1 MYIPLYVKSNYSL
14 LSSMLKID
22 DIISYSV
29 TKKIPYAV
37 ISDINMYGVMEFITK
52 CNKNNITPIISLSIK
67 YNNFEIV
74 LFVKNYNGY
83 KSLIKLSTIFNER
96 EILKNDLIKFNDGLL
111 VVIPY
116 SSLDIYDELNTI
128 YDEVYLGYQ
137 NKKEELEVSKITD
150 KYVFFRECLYLYKND
165 SELLKYLYLIRDG
178 KTILVIISLIM
189 NLI

>member
-74 LFVKNYNGY
+74 LFAKNYNGY

-128 YDEVYLGYQ
+128 YD
-137 NKKEELEVSKITD
+137 
-150 KYVFFRECLYLYKND
+150 
-165 SELLKYLYLIRDG
+165 
-178 KTILVIISLIM
+178 
-189 NLI
+189 

>member
-1 MYIPLYVKSNYSL
+1 MFYDKLKSKEESFMYIPLYVKSNYSL

-83 KSLIKLSTIFNER
+83 KSLIKLSIASLN
-96 EILKNDLIKFNDGLL
+96 
-111 VVIPY
+111 
-116 SSLDIYDELNTI
+116 SSAP
-128 YDEVYLGYQ
+128 
-137 NKKEELEVSKITD
+137 
-150 KYVFFRECLYLYKND
+150 
-165 SELLKYLYLIRDG
+165 
-178 KTILVIISLIM
+178 
-189 NLI
+189 

>member
-74 LFVKNYNGY
+74 LFAKNYNGY
-83 KSLIKLSTIFNER
+83 K
-96 EILKNDLIKFNDGLL
+96 
-111 VVIPY
+111 
-116 SSLDIYDELNTI
+116 
-128 YDEVYLGYQ
+128 
-137 NKKEELEVSKITD
+137 
-150 KYVFFRECLYLYKND
+150 
-165 SELLKYLYLIRDG
+165 
-178 KTILVIISLIM
+178 
-189 NLI
+189 